1 MNMYR
6 SDLCGVEQM
15 FIAVTDKEN
24 PGSRY
29 RQIAEQ
35 IKQAIH
41 DGTLVPDSRLPSVRT
56 LATQYSVSLTTALKT
71 LRSLEDE
78 RYAVARPKSGF
89 FVTPLNGSQRDFPE
103 VAEQSKQIAPLDE
116 QTELHLA
123 MVGTDCRIRLDLAN
137 GASSLY
143 PVKKI
148 GLLIR
153 QMGYT
158 KPFLLSDT
166 VKGTGYMPLKTG
178 IARRA
183 IEYGCNINPGDILIT
198 NGCIEAISLSLR
210 ATVKSGD
217 VVAVESPC
225 YFVLL
230 QMLHNLDLRV
240 IEVEAGPEGYINVE
254 KLTDLFKHKA
264 VKAFVTLA
272 NVNNP
277 LGKIIPNEKK
287 AYIVSLADENDVVII
302 EDDIF
307 GDTAFG
313 ERRPFPMR
321 AFSQNVILCSGFSKT
336 VAPGI
341 RIGWV
346 CSSNHMKKI
355 ASLKYTSTMGTSVL
369 SQAAISELIHN
380 GGYDAHLRKLRR
392 ELANQICQMRDAV
405 LRYFPV
411 GTRISDPE
419 GGYVLWVE
427 MPPRSLNIRAL
438 FIKARNS
445 GIGIAPGH
453 IFATDHRYDHCFRLN
468 AGFGWNEE
476 VENAI
481 KLLAQWCTQSLV
493 AADLSP
499 TETVD

>member
-1 MNMYR
+1 M
-6 SDLCGVEQM
+6 SVTG
-15 FIAVTDKEN
+15 TDKESQ
-24 PGSRY
+24 GSRY

-41 DGTLVPDSRLPSVRT
+41 NGTLLPDTRLPSVRT

-78 RYAVARPKSGF
+78 HYAVARPKSGF
-89 FVTPLNGSQRDFPE
+89 FVAAIKRPQRDLPD
-103 VAEQSKQIAPLDE
+103 VMEQSKQIASLDE
-116 QTELHLA
+116 QTELHLS

-148 GLLIR
+148 GLLMR

-158 KPFLLSDT
+158 KPFLLGDT
-166 VKGTGYMPLKTG
+166 VKGTGYMPLKAE

-183 IEYGCNINPGDILIT
+183 IDYGCNISPDDILIT
-198 NGCIEAISLSLR
+198 NGCIEALSLSLR
-210 ATVKSGD
+210 ATVKPGD

-240 IEVEAGPEGYINVE
+240 IEVEAGSEGYINVE
-254 KLTDLFKHKA
+254 KLTALFQRKA

-272 NVNNP
+272 NINNP
-277 LGKIIPNEKK
+277 LGKSIPNEQK
-287 AYIVSLADENDVVII
+287 AYIARQADENDVVII

-313 ERRPFPMR
+313 DRRPFPMR
-321 AFSQNVILCSGFSKT
+321 AFSPNAILCSGFSKT
-336 VAPGI
+336 VAPGM

-346 CSSNHMKKI
+346 CSSNYMRKI

-369 SQAAISELIHN
+369 SQAVIAELLRN

-392 ELANQICQMRDAV
+392 ELASQIGQMRNAV
-405 LRYFPV
+405 LRYFPS
-411 GTRISDPE
+411 GTRVSDPE

-427 MPPRSLNIRAL
+427 MPRHSLNVRAL
-438 FIKARNS
+438 FIKARNA

-476 VENAI
+476 VEKAI
-481 KLLAQWCTQSLV
+481 KMLAQWCAQSLI
-493 AADLSP
+493 A
-499 TETVD
+499 

>member
-1 MNMYR
+1 MHR
-6 SDLCGVEQM
+6 SARYGVEQM
-15 FIAVTDKEN
+15 TGVIGEQESQS
-24 PGSRY
+24 SRY

-41 DGTLVPDSRLPSVRT
+41 AGSLAPDSRLPSVRT
-56 LATQYSVSLTTALKT
+56 LATQYNVSLTTALKT
-71 LRSLEDE
+71 LRTLEDE

-89 FVTPLNGSQRDFPE
+89 FVAPQRPASRALPA
-103 VAEQSKQIAPLDE
+103 VSEQPRAIAPLDE

-123 MVGTDCRIRLDLAN
+123 MLGSDCRVRLDLAN
-137 GASSLY
+137 GDSALY
-143 PVKKI
+143 PIRRI
-148 GLLIR
+148 GLLMR
-153 QMGYT
+153 QMGYS
-158 KPFLLSDT
+158 KPALLGNT
-166 VKGTGYMPLKTG
+166 VKGTGYAPLKTE

-183 IEYGCNINPGDILIT
+183 VDYGCNISADDILIT

-210 ATVKSGD
+210 ATTQPGD

-230 QMLHNLDLRV
+230 QMLHNLNLRV
-240 IEVEAGPEGYINVE
+240 IEVEAGPEGYVNVAT
-254 KLTDLFKHKA
+254 LTRLFQRKA
-264 VKAFVTLA
+264 VRVFLTLC

-277 LGKIIPNEKK
+277 LGKSIPNEQK
-287 AYIVSLADENDVVII
+287 AYIARQADENDVVII

-321 AFSQNVILCSGFSKT
+321 AFSPNAILCSGFSKT

-346 CSSNHMKKI
+346 HSVNYMRKI

-369 SQAAISELIHN
+369 SQAAVAELLRS

-392 ELANQICQMRDAV
+392 ELARQISEMRQSV
-405 LRYFPV
+405 LREFPA
-411 GTRISDPE
+411 GTTVSDPE
-419 GGYVLWVE
+419 GGYVLWVA
-427 MPPRSLNIRAL
+427 MPPQALNVREL
-438 FIKARNS
+438 FLKARNA

-453 IFATDHRYDHCFRLN
+453 IFATDQRYDNCFRLN
-468 AGFGWNEE
+468 AGFGWNAE
-476 VENAI
+476 VEQAI
-481 KLLAQWCTQSLV
+481 RQLAQWCQLSLTD
-493 AADLSP
+493 AQA
-499 TETVD
+499 